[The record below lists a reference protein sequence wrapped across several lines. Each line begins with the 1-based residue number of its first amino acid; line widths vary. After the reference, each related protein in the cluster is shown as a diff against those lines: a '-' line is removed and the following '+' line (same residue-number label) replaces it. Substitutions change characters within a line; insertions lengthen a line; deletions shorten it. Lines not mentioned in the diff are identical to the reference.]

1 MLLHVEA
8 VHSVHSTKALRCLFD
23 NVSFHVRSLQSLGV
37 EPNCYSSLLC
47 PVLLTKLPAELQ
59 LTIIRKVTEADC
71 NLDSLMRAVEEE
83 IVARERIGVRSTSC
97 TTSRKEERVPPT
109 ATTLVSGNPTG
120 MTSPCCYCNQLDNPT
135 NCDSVTQIEA
145 RK

>member
-1 MLLHVEA
+1 MLLHVEV
-8 VHSVHSTKALRCLFD
+8 VHSAHSTKALCCLFD

-37 EPNCYSSLLC
+37 KPNCYSSLLC

-83 IVARERIGVRSTSC
+83 IVAKERIGVSSTSR
-97 TTSRKEERVPPT
+97 TTSRREE
-109 ATTLVSGNPTG
+109 
-120 MTSPCCYCNQLDNPT
+120 
-135 NCDSVTQIEA
+135 
-145 RK
+145 